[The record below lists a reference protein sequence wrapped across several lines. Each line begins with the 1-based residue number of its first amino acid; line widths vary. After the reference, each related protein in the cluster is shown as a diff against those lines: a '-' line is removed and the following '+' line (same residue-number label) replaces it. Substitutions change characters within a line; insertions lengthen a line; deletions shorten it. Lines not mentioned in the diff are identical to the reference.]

1 MIRSLGGNRYSLKV
15 PRTALFN
22 VWVEPIVEVEV
33 NLQLPPARRSVV
45 IKVRPLLRWSRTIGA
60 MVLRLHD
67 GLNGQYKFHT
77 VINIRYP
84 INGYS

>member
-1 MIRSLGGNRYSLKV
+1 MIRSLGGNRYSLEV

-45 IKVRPLLRWSRTIGA
+45 IKVPSTALESHDLVARFGRWYSDSMVVSMASTSFTLLLMSDI
-60 MVLRLHD
+60 
-67 GLNGQYKFHT
+67 
-77 VINIRYP
+77 
-84 INGYS
+84 

>member
-45 IKVRPLLRWSRTIGA
+45 IKVRPLPHWCSAFRPYLLNTYHGLICQ
-60 MVLRLHD
+60 D
-67 GLNGQYKFHT
+67 GLADSAMRQFAEL
-77 VINIRYP
+77 
-84 INGYS
+84 